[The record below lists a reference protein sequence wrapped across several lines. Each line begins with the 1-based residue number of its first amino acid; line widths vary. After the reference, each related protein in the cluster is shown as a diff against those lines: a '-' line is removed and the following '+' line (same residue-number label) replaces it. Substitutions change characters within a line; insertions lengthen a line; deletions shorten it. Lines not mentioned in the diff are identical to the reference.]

1 MARGQ
6 QADPGREARWRAV
19 LARHGPS
26 GLSVRA
32 FCEREGL
39 PESAF
44 YAWRRTIGQRDIAR
58 HAGNGARDAA
68 AGEARPSTAGVPGSA
83 AAPAFVPLVLRTPDS
98 AEGQM
103 VLELRG
109 GRVLRLPLTL
119 PPGQLAAIVHAIEG
133 AA

>member
-19 LARHGPS
+19 LARHGKS

-32 FCEREGL
+32 FCEREGV

-44 YAWRRTIGQRDIAR
+44 YAWRRTIQQRDAAR
-58 HAGNGARDAA
+58 HPAVGARDAA
-68 AGEARPSTAGVPGSA
+68 AREARPSTSGARLT
-83 AAPAFVPLVLRTPDS
+83 AAPAFVPLVLRTSDA
-98 AEGQM
+98 AEGQ
-103 VLELRG
+103 VVVELRG
-109 GRVLRLPLTL
+109 GRVLRLPITL

-133 AA
+133 LA